1 MELGNEKTDSAGDA
15 HMTPTIP
22 QTTGTRFLAPEVLA
36 RISSLELIARS
47 VVEGFIAGL
56 HRSPYLGFSTDFA
69 EHRQYMPGDDLR
81 HLDWKLLARTDR
93 LYIKKY
99 QGDTNARIHIL
110 VDSSASMGYTS
121 GEVTKLQ
128 YAQYLASS
136 LAFLGVRQHDS
147 VGLVAFDED
156 VIEHV
161 PPGSRSGHLRTVLGV
176 IERLNPGRGTTI
188 ADLLNRT
195 AELLTRRGIVVLIS
209 DLYDDPKRV
218 IEGLEHLRFRGNEVI
233 VFHVMDN
240 QELDFDFIEPVVLE
254 DAETEE
260 QLHVLPDVL
269 RDEYLRAIQAH
280 VATLREGAARNRIDY
295 EMNRTS
301 QPLDA
306 SLFAYLA
313 RRSQFG

>member
-1 MELGNEKTDSAGDA
+1 MFAMIQDNTQQ
-15 HMTPTIP
+15 I
-22 QTTGTRFLAPEVLA
+22 GTRFLAPEVLA

-56 HRSPYLGFSTDFA
+56 HRSPHLGFSTDFA

-93 LYIKKY
+93 LYIKEY
-99 QGDTNARIHIL
+99 QGDTNAQIHLL
-110 VDSSASMGYTS
+110 VDSSASMGYAT

-147 VGLVAFDED
+147 VGLVAFDEE

-161 PPGSRSGHLRTVLGV
+161 PPGSRSGHLRTILGV
-176 IERLNPGRGTTI
+176 IERLSPSRRTTI
-188 ADLLNRT
+188 ADLLHRT

-209 DLYDDPKRV
+209 DLYDEPDR
-218 IEGLEHLRFRGNEVI
+218 ITAGLEHLRFRGNDVI
-233 VFHVMDN
+233 VFHVMDS

-269 RDEYLRAIQAH
+269 RDEYLRAINSH
-280 VATLREGAARNRIDY
+280 VEALRDGAARNRIDY
-295 EMNRTS
+295 ELHRTS
-301 QPLDA
+301 EPLDA
-306 SLFAYLA
+306 ALFAYLA

>member
-1 MELGNEKTDSAGDA
+1 MQIINE
-15 HMTPTIP
+15 
-22 QTTGTRFLAPEVLA
+22 QTGIRFLAPAVLA
-36 RISSLELIARS
+36 RINSLELIARA
-47 VVEGFIAGL
+47 VVEGFISGL

-99 QGDTNARIHIL
+99 QGDTNAQIHLLI
-110 VDSSASMGYTS
+110 DASASMNYGS
-121 GEVTKLQ
+121 AEVTKLQ

-147 VGLVAFDED
+147 VGLVAFDEQ
-156 VIEHV
+156 VVEQV
-161 PPGSRSGHLRTVLGV
+161 PPGSRAGHLRTVLGV
-176 IERLNPGRGTTI
+176 IERIQPGRGTQIAQRLHQT
-188 ADLLNRT
+188 ADLLS
-195 AELLTRRGIVVLIS
+195 RRAIIVLIS
-209 DLYDDPKRV
+209 DLYDEPGAI

-233 VFHVMDN
+233 VFHLLDP

-254 DAETEE
+254 DVESED

-269 RDEYLRAIQAH
+269 RDEYVRRIKTH
-280 VATLREGAARNRIDY
+280 VDLLREGAARNRIDY
-295 EMNRTS
+295 ELLRTS

-306 SLFAYLA
+306 ALFSYLS
-313 RRSQFG
+313 RRSQMG

>member
-1 MELGNEKTDSAGDA
+1 MQPNAA
-15 HMTPTIP
+15 PI
-22 QTTGTRFLAPEVLA
+22 GTRFLAPEILA
-36 RISSLELIARS
+36 RINSLELIARS

-110 VDSSASMGYTS
+110 VDSSASMGYAS

-147 VGLVAFDED
+147 VGLVAFDEQ

-176 IERLNPGRGTTI
+176 IERLQPGRGTTI

-209 DLYDDPKRV
+209 DLYDEPEQIV
-218 IEGLEHLRFRGNEVI
+218 EGLEHLRFRGNDVI
-233 VFHVMDN
+233 VFHVMDP

-269 RDEYLRAIQAH
+269 REEYLRTIRGHIEA
-280 VATLREGAARNRIDY
+280 LREGAAKNRIDY
-295 EMNRTS
+295 EMHRTS
-301 QPLDA
+301 EPLDA
-306 SLFAYLA
+306 SLFAYLS